1 MFWVRINIVVYLEK
15 KHIDEKILILKILKI
30 LVQTRPRTNHCLTQT
45 SKISI
50 LNHMMKLISIN
61 VSKPKPIEYG
71 GKTVQTGIFKEPV
84 SGTVMLREMN
94 IDGDGQGD
102 LKVHGGTYKAIYG
115 YPIEHYKHWQQE
127 LNRNDLTYGQF
138 GENLTVEGMLEEEIN
153 IGDVFQIGTTVQ
165 LQITQ
170 PRVPCFKLGYKMGSP
185 EFPKQ
190 FLESQRV
197 GFYFRVLAEGEIT
210 AGDVISRVA
219 PASDSMS
226 VTEILNLRFFDTN
239 NHEMIAKARKL
250 PALSPSWKRDFARN
264 LQAKNL
270 L

>member
-1 MFWVRINIVVYLEK
+1 
-15 KHIDEKILILKILKI
+15 
-30 LVQTRPRTNHCLTQT
+30 
-45 SKISI
+45 
-50 LNHMMKLISIN
+50 MMKLLSIN
-61 VSKPKPIEYG
+61 VSKPKPITYN
-71 GKTVQTGIFKEPV
+71 GKIIQTGIFKEPI
-84 SGTVMLREMN
+84 SGTVMLREKN

-115 YPIEHYKHWQQE
+115 YPIEHYSHWQQK
-127 LNRNDLTYGQF
+127 LNRDDLSYGQF
-138 GENLTVEGMLEEEIN
+138 GENLTIEGMLEDEVH

-170 PRVPCFKLGYKMGSP
+170 PRVPCFKLGYKMGLP

-210 AGDVISRVA
+210 AGDTISWIEVA
-219 PASDSMS
+219 SEPMS
-226 VTEILNLRFFDTN
+226 VKEILNLRYFDTN
-239 NHEMIAKARKL
+239 NHEKIAMARKL
-250 PALSPSWKRDFARN
+250 PALSPSWKKDFNRI

-270 L
+270 I